1 MAVIDVTEKHAD
13 TGSARANVH
22 GQVPRS
28 PKLSRRPFLVVLAAV
43 LVAAGAVA
51 GGLLWVS
58 ATTADEVVMVRQNVA
73 RGEVVTAQDLGTIR
87 VGVDPSLSTVPAG
100 QMASLVGKRAS
111 ADLTAGTLL
120 SGTQVSETVV
130 PGPGESVVGV
140 PISPGLMPVEPL
152 ASGDTVR
159 LVRSGELPSDTTPP
173 SPVEATVLRVT
184 PGDTQAVVDV
194 VVAADKAVQLATW
207 AGSGKIALVLDSR
220 AR

>member
-1 MAVIDVTEKHAD
+1 MTAVTEKHAD
-13 TGSARANVH
+13 RGAATIENGP
-22 GQVPRS
+22 VPRS

-43 LVAAGAVA
+43 LVAAGAMA
-51 GGLLWVS
+51 GGLLWAS
-58 ATTADEVVMVRQNVA
+58 ATQASEVVVIRQNVA
-73 RGEVVTAQDLGTIR
+73 RGSVITAQDLGTIR

-100 QMASLVGKRAS
+100 DLASLVGKRAS

-120 SGTQVSETVV
+120 AASQVSETVV

-152 ASGDTVR
+152 ASGDAVR
-159 LVRSGELPSDTTPP
+159 LVRSGELAADATPAG
-173 SPVEATVLRVT
+173 PVEAKVLRVT
-184 PGDTQAVVDV
+184 PGDTQTVVDV
-194 VVAADKAVQLATW
+194 VVSADKAVQLGEW